1 MSVCMCSS
9 IWPKWMGPFAL
20 GKALVTNIFLGI
32 LDQQP
37 LGKLHSNNVSLSY
50 TDKES
55 TIVEPIQL

>member
-1 MSVCMCSS
+1 
-9 IWPKWMGPFAL
+9 MGPFAL

-55 TIVEPIQL
+55 TIGEPIQL

>member
-1 MSVCMCSS
+1 
-9 IWPKWMGPFAL
+9 MGPFAL
-20 GKALVTNIFLGI
+20 GKALVTNIFLGM

-37 LGKLHSNNVSLSY
+37 FARLHSSNVSLAY

>member
-1 MSVCMCSS
+1 
-9 IWPKWMGPFAL
+9 MGPLAL

-37 LGKLHSNNVSLSY
+37 LGKEHSNNLSLSY

-55 TIVEPIQL
+55 TIGKPIQL

>member
-1 MSVCMCSS
+1 
-9 IWPKWMGPFAL
+9 MGPFAL

-50 TDKES
+50 TGKES
-55 TIVEPIQL
+55 TIGEPIQL

>member
-1 MSVCMCSS
+1 
-9 IWPKWMGPFAL
+9 MGPFAL

-32 LDQQP
+32 LDKQQ

-55 TIVEPIQL
+55 TIGKPIEL